1 MDLVFS
7 RSIVINMMDYFIFLI
22 SDYKNRP
29 KDELDDSGNYV

>member
-22 SDYKNRP
+22 SDYHNRP
-29 KDELDDSGNYV
+29 KDEVDENGNYV